1 MKDKL
6 KFRSK
11 QFLGMAAFILILIV
25 MGCIMYVKLN
35 ELFNLNEELRM
46 ADQGSAMA
54 ETMWERFSSEL
65 GELRTTAEYLESGAM
80 RTEGITVSAIKQPK
94 NTWLGLLLLNG
105 NAMAGKAIDTQDFR
119 GIQKSFRGEESICFN
134 EEQGL
139 LFTVPVHSRNNVKY
153 VLYKLYAKDVIAEE
167 FGLDFWHGEGFTAV
181 VDQNGQVVVPSVG
194 GELSFGWDTLNP
206 VLQKVFGVLTDKMSI
221 STSASAHYEANS
233 EELLVFASEI
243 PNTDM
248 YLVGSLPVSS
258 VSAATKQVVRLV
270 LWVFGLLL
278 VIFVV
283 GMLFVL
289 SSEKKVKESAE
300 LREAKLQAELAN
312 QAKSDFLAN
321 MSHEIRTPMNAI
333 AGITEFIIRDA
344 RDEDVRANAMQIKNA
359 CNSLIAIINDILDFS
374 KIEAGKMDLS
384 YAPFQL
390 SSMLDDV
397 SVMIFFRLGDKPV
410 EFIIDADEN
419 IPYLLN
425 GDEVRVRQILINLL
439 TNAAKFTHQGEIKLT
454 IGYNKTENPDVVQ
467 IIGSVSD
474 TGIGIREEDLAKL
487 FSSFT
492 QVDTKRNRSVEGTG
506 LGLAISQRLAHMMGG
521 NIDVE
526 SVYGKGSTFKFDIYC
541 RVLDWTPM
549 GNIQCGAPGNDDL
562 FEVRFQAPKARV
574 LAVDDNKVNLQVIG
588 GYLALYGIE
597 IDKAESGQDSLDK
610 TAVGRYD
617 LIFMDHMM
625 PVMDGVEAMQKM
637 REKGVDSP
645 IVALTANAISGVR
658 EMYLNLGFQA
668 FVAKPIEME
677 KLDKVLREF
686 LPKELQIPIEE
697 GSTAP
702 KPVKMDASEDEGVLR
717 QVYLDG
723 KNKAPLLRELME
735 KSDITNY
742 TIEVHALKSVAAT
755 IGRIELSECAKS
767 HEMAGKEGNIEFIRK
782 DFENLI
788 TRYDALIAELGERF
802 PQEEEPEYELQKPQE
817 GEVEVLMQQLR
828 DALDDFDINMIS
840 EAVNKLLKLDIGDKR
855 GLVLKMKDAAEL
867 FDYDTIE
874 SLFGGL
880 YGAEGNASDGLLG
893 PKEGEIEALIGKVRE
908 ALDDFDINA
917 ISEDVNV
924 LLGFELGD
932 KRELVLKMKDA
943 AEQIDYDAVEGFLN
957 KLSEMEG

>member
-6 KFRSK
+6 KGRTK
-11 QFLGMAAFILILIV
+11 QFLGMTAFILILIV

-35 ELFNLNEELRM
+35 ELFNLNEEFRM

-65 GELRTTAEYLESGAM
+65 GELRTTAEYLECGAM
-80 RTEGITVSAIKQPK
+80 QIEDITVSTIKQPK
-94 NTWLGLLLLNG
+94 DTWLGLLLLNG
-105 NAMAGKAIDTQDFR
+105 NALAGRAINTQDFR
-119 GIQKSFRGEESICFN
+119 GIQESFRGEESICFN
-134 EEQGL
+134 AEEGL
-139 LFTVPVHSRNNVKY
+139 LFTVPVHSGNNVKY

-167 FGLDFWHGEGFTAV
+167 FGLDFHQGEGFTAV
-181 VDQNGQVVVPSVG
+181 VGSDGQVIVPSLE
-194 GELSFGWDTLNP
+194 GEMSFGWDTSQP
-206 VLQKVFGVLTDKMSI
+206 VLQSVFGALTNKMTI
-221 STSASAHYEANS
+221 SNSASAHYEAGNNK
-233 EELLVFASEI
+233 LLVFVSQI

-248 YLVGSLPVSS
+248 YLLGSLPVSS
-258 VSAATKQVVRLV
+258 VSAATTQVVQLV

-278 VIFVV
+278 ALFVV

-289 SSEKKVKESAE
+289 SSEEKVKESAE
-300 LREAKLQAELAN
+300 LREAKHQAELAN

-344 RDEDVRANAMQIKNA
+344 KDEDVRASAMQIKNA
-359 CNSLIAIINDILDFS
+359 CNSLLAIINDILDFS
-374 KIEAGKMDLS
+374 KIEAGRMDLS

-390 SSMLDDV
+390 SSMLDDI

-425 GDEVRVRQILINLL
+425 GDEVRIRQILINLL
-439 TNAAKFTHQGEIKLT
+439 TNAAKFTHEGEIKLT
-454 IGYNKTENPDVVQ
+454 IGYGKTENPDVVH
-467 IIGSVSD
+467 ITGSVSD
-474 TGIGIREEDLAKL
+474 TGIGIKEEDLAKL

-506 LGLAISQRLAHMMGG
+506 LGLAISQRLARMMGG

-549 GNIQCGAPGNDDL
+549 GNIQCGVPGNDEL
-562 FEVRFQAPKARV
+562 FEVRFQAPKARI

-588 GYLALYGIE
+588 GFLALYGIE
-597 IDKAESGQDSLDK
+597 ADKAESGQEALDK

-625 PVMDGVEAMQKM
+625 PVMDGVETMQKI

-668 FVAKPIEME
+668 FVAKPIELE
-677 KLDKVLREF
+677 KLDKALREL
-686 LPKELQIPIEE
+686 LPKELQVPIAE
-697 GSTAP
+697 GDNAP
-702 KPVKMDASEDEGVLR
+702 KPVKMDASEDEEVLR

-735 KSDITNY
+735 KNDITNY

-755 IGRIELSECAKS
+755 IGRMELSECAKS
-767 HEMAGKEGNIEFIRK
+767 HEMAGKEGNIEFIRN

-788 TRYDALIAELGERF
+788 TQYDALLAELGKRF
-802 PQEEEPEYELQKPQE
+802 PHEEKPEYELRKPQE
-817 GEVEVLMQQLR
+817 GEVEGLMQMLR

-840 EAVNKLLKLDIGDKR
+840 EAVSKLLEFDMGDKR
-855 GLVLKMKDAAEL
+855 VLVLKMKDAVEL

-874 SLFGGL
+874 SLLGEL
-880 YGAEGNASDGLLG
+880 ADTEENASDGLLE
-893 PKEGEIEALIGKVRE
+893 PQEGEFQTLIEKVKE

-917 ISEDVNV
+917 VSEAVNA

-932 KRELVLKMKDA
+932 KRELVLQMKDA
-943 AEQIDYDAVEGFLN
+943 AEQIDYDAIEGILDKLN
-957 KLSEMEG
+957 